1 MEQGRARRTTRPGVR
16 WFVRVAAIVVGLAN
30 LRVFVWV
37 FGYPSEGRS
46 SWLLG
51 AGVSLFDALPSVLA
65 VVIAALVT
73 SELSLRRFGENAAS
87 ADYALRRAAAL
98 RALCIGGAL
107 TGALLSVLWA
117 LDGTMGA
124 DPPAGEFA
132 SPLVLLAAVAGAWR
146 VALLGAGVGFF
157 FGFLQGAVLAFP
169 LASALGRFGGGGQTG
184 DAGPVRP
191 SRAAG

>member
-1 MEQGRARRTTRPGVR
+1 MEQGRAGHGLGPGMRLSVR
-16 WFVRVAAIVVGLAN
+16 AAAIAVGLVN

-37 FGYPSEGRS
+37 FGYPSEGQG

-51 AGVSLFDALPSVLA
+51 DGVSFSEALPSVLT

-73 SELSLRRFGENAAS
+73 SELSLRRFRGDIAS
-87 ADYALRRAAAL
+87 TDYALRYAAAF
-98 RALCIGGAL
+98 RGLCIGGAS

-124 DPPAGEFA
+124 DPSAGEFA
-132 SPLVLLAAVAGAWR
+132 SPLVLLAAVASAWR
-146 VALLGAGVGFF
+146 VALLGAGVGFV

-169 LASALGRFGGGGQTG
+169 LASLLGWFGGGGQTG
-184 DAGPVRP
+184 AGRVRP
-191 SRAAG
+191 SGATE